1 MPVTALLVQVV
12 MQYAG
17 AQVIWCQEE
26 PKNMGAWRY
35 VKPRMDTAMRELME
49 GQPGSAQPL
58 RIRYVGRPAAA
69 SPGIFYFNMSCLSQT
84 TACGSKSAGHLV
96 LLCYLQAGTLCKPY
110 DDCQQVLHICLQR
123 HTCSGSN
130 NNVEIAVVVLRLL
143 SHVCTAA
150 V

>member
-1 MPVTALLVQVV
+1 MEGRLQALLAQVV

-49 GQPGSAQPL
+49 SQQGATKPL

-69 SPGIFYFNMSCLSQT
+69 SPGVPYF
-84 TACGSKSAGHLV
+84 
-96 LLCYLQAGTLCKPY
+96 
-110 DDCQQVLHICLQR
+110 
-123 HTCSGSN
+123 
-130 NNVEIAVVVLRLL
+130 
-143 SHVCTAA
+143 
-150 V
+150 

>member
-1 MPVTALLVQVV
+1 

-49 GQPGSAQPL
+49 SQQGTAQPL

-69 SPGIFYFNMSCLSQT
+69 SPGSHL
-84 TACGSKSAGHLV
+84 TAICSDYHLF
-96 LLCYLQAGTLCKPY
+96 
-110 DDCQQVLHICLQR
+110 
-123 HTCSGSN
+123 
-130 NNVEIAVVVLRLL
+130 
-143 SHVCTAA
+143 
-150 V
+150 

>member
-1 MPVTALLVQVV
+1 MSALLVQVV

-49 GQPGSAQPL
+49 SQPGSAQPL

-69 SPGIFYFNMSCLSQT
+69 SPGTFYFKTFCLSLT
-84 TACGSKSAGHLV
+84 TCMLLRVSGNAYVTVLV
-96 LLCYLQAGTLCKPY
+96 VDWYPCQPC
-110 DDCQQVLHICLQR
+110 DDCKQVLHAYLPCHKCRGFSSEAENL
-123 HTCSGSN
+123 
-130 NNVEIAVVVLRLL
+130 AVVIWVLC
-143 SHVCTAA
+143 HVCTAA

>member
-1 MPVTALLVQVV
+1 MPLTTLLVQVV

-49 GQPGSAQPL
+49 SQPGSAQPL

-69 SPGIFYFNMSCLSQT
+69 SPGLFYFKVSCLSLT
-84 TACGSKSAGHLV
+84 TAWLRVSGTVCVCQKLVHLASFV
-96 LLCYLQAGTLCKPY
+96 ATASRSCT
-110 DDCQQVLHICLQR
+110 HICHATDAQASMM
-123 HTCSGSN
+123 T
-130 NNVEIAVVVLRLL
+130 LRLL
-143 SHVCTAA
+143 LL
-150 V
+150 

>member
-1 MPVTALLVQVV
+1 

-49 GQPGSAQPL
+49 SQAGSTQPL

-69 SPGIFYFNMSCLSQT
+69 SPGVFPFCMPCVSL
-84 TACGSKSAGHLV
+84 
-96 LLCYLQAGTLCKPY
+96 TLTRGP
-110 DDCQQVLHICLQR
+110 
-123 HTCSGSN
+123 
-130 NNVEIAVVVLRLL
+130 A
-143 SHVCTAA
+143 
-150 V
+150 

>member
-26 PKNMGAWRY
+26 PKNMGSWRY

-49 GQPGSAQPL
+49 SQPGSAHPL

-69 SPGIFYFNMSCLSQT
+69 SPGSS
-84 TACGSKSAGHLV
+84 
-96 LLCYLQAGTLCKPY
+96 
-110 DDCQQVLHICLQR
+110 
-123 HTCSGSN
+123 
-130 NNVEIAVVVLRLL
+130 
-143 SHVCTAA
+143 
-150 V
+150 